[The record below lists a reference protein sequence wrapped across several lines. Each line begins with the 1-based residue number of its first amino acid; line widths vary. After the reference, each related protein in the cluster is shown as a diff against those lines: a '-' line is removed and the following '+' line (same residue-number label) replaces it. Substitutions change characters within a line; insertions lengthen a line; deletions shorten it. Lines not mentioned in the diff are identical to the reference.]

1 MNKSLLEISLQSL
14 YFLSTVFVVR
24 KHPSGI
30 FSSIVIISNGQ
41 MNFPKFEYARIN
53 PPLDCNC
60 FVKASNARY
69 LLAGK
74 KINDRYYLNNIVPLF
89 EIRSFDQIKRFLLR
103 WWFRYAQISKGTASL
118 DEVDKS
124 ANLLGK
130 VNMIYDL
137 IGCKKW

>member
-1 MNKSLLEISLQSL
+1 MNKSLLEISLQSF

-103 WWFRYAQISKGTASL
+103 
-118 DEVDKS
+118 
-124 ANLLGK
+124 
-130 VNMIYDL
+130 
-137 IGCKKW
+137 